1 MLEVLATIIIIIFI
15 TIIHAPASLLRWTC
29 LPVDLTSLLRPASGQ
44 SCLEISPSGRKAF
57 LPVFP
62 HAGSETSCLQSDWG
76 LPWQKLHLPPSDWGL
91 PEGKDCFFSLHF
103 CLQPSASTTEGSQLG
118 QGSDLHGNG
127 DQKNRLLDSLT
138 VSHPWP
144 GPWASPPALNIRC
157 GQEAISTQWSL
168 RICSL

>member
-15 TIIHAPASLLRWTC
+15 TIIHVPVSLFRWTC

-44 SCLEISPSGRKAF
+44 SCLEISPSGSKAF

-76 LPWQKLHLPPSDWGL
+76 LPWQKLHFPPSDWGL

-103 CLQPSASTTEGSQLG
+103 CLQPCTSTTEGSQLG
-118 QGSDLHGNG
+118 QGSDLQGNA
-127 DQKNRLLDSLT
+127 SLT

-157 GQEAISTQWSL
+157 GQEAISTQRSL